1 MSTSWFAF
9 LSPPKMSSYEH
20 EQRARLLH
28 YMLAAVF
35 MGGLVSSISNYLN
48 GWIPET
54 IILSVLT
61 LVCLGG
67 FYLNYTRR
75 YVLAAG
81 IFCASFYI
89 GISILLYHGAGLYD
103 TTILAF
109 PIFMMSV
116 AFLFGTRGLFMAMLA
131 SILAVLTIYLLQIA
145 GLFESTYHASF
156 LRLAIVSLLF
166 AAMAMVTWIVRK
178 TWEMNLALLNESYD
192 LTLQGWAR
200 ALELRDGETAG
211 HSQRVTKLSV
221 AVGRSLGLGVDEIIN
236 IRRGSYLH
244 DIGKM
249 AIPDAILLKPGPLTN
264 DEWDVMKQHP
274 VRSREF
280 VSEIPFLQGAI
291 PITYSHHERWD
302 GMGYPEGLQGEQI
315 PFLARIFAV
324 VDNWDALTS
333 DRPYRKAW
341 SNEKTIAFLRENA
354 GKMFDPKVV
363 DVFLSTISKK
373 ENKASLALFEIGS
386 ET

>member
-1 MSTSWFAF
+1 
-9 LSPPKMSSYEH
+9 
-20 EQRARLLH
+20 
-28 YMLAAVF
+28 
-35 MGGLVSSISNYLN
+35 
-48 GWIPET
+48 
-54 IILSVLT
+54 
-61 LVCLGG
+61 
-67 FYLNYTRR
+67 
-75 YVLAAG
+75 
-81 IFCASFYI
+81 
-89 GISILLYHGAGLYD
+89 
-103 TTILAF
+103 
-109 PIFMMSV
+109 
-116 AFLFGTRGLFMAMLA
+116 
-131 SILAVLTIYLLQIA
+131 
-145 GLFESTYHASF
+145 
-156 LRLAIVSLLF
+156 
-166 AAMAMVTWIVRK
+166 
-178 TWEMNLALLNESYD
+178 MNLALLNESYD